1 MTITKVTDAGLDR
14 NRIVTP
20 LIINGDM
27 SVAQRGTSVTG
38 LTNGSSQ
45 YLIDRFR
52 WAEGG
57 APSAEFTMSQ
67 DTDVPTGQG
76 FVKSL
81 KLDCT
86 TAQGSLASGDRFGV
100 DTKLEGQNLQLLK
113 FGTSDAESTTL
124 SFWVKSNKT
133 GTYNIWIYKPDG
145 TARSFASN
153 YTISS
158 ASTWEKKTINI
169 PADTAASGAID
180 NDNGEG
186 FRITWMLA
194 AGTNF
199 NSGTTPT
206 SWENYTAA
214 NIGVN
219 NINLADSTDNE
230 WYITGIQLE
239 IGEFDSTSIPS
250 FPFESFEN
258 NLRKC
263 LRYYYFLGGVNNTYK
278 RVSTSITNPNNRNQ
292 TAGLHFLPV
301 PMRDTPSVTI
311 PAASNFNGVYIGG
324 SNSFSS
330 MSIFNQSE
338 ATSDADFSILYVS
351 GTLSGNV
358 GNHCVQVEMTYGS
371 TNKMEVSA
379 EL

>member
-239 IGEFDSTSIPS
+239 VGEFDSTSIPS

-258 NLRKC
+258 NLLKC
-263 LRYYYFLGGVNNTYK
+263 QRYFETFPSNSGDGVIGFGYGSGSDTARTMFPFKVTKRATPTMSDSLSSSREYRINFMNGSGTATNQNSTSTPSFGTISTLNSGYMNLAGFSSIGGGLFGFLIYNNNTTLL
-278 RVSTSITNPNNRNQ
+278 S
-292 TAGLHFLPV
+292 
-301 PMRDTPSVTI
+301 
-311 PAASNFNGVYIGG
+311 
-324 SNSFSS
+324 
-330 MSIFNQSE
+330 
-338 ATSDADFSILYVS
+338 AD
-351 GTLSGNV
+351 
-358 GNHCVQVEMTYGS
+358 
-371 TNKMEVSA
+371 A

>member
-219 NINLADSTDNE
+219 NINLADSTSNE

-239 IGEFDSTSIPS
+239 IGEFDSNTVPD

-258 NLRKC
+258 NLSKC
-263 LRYYYFLGGVNNTYK
+263 QRYYQLAKIWWGGDA
-278 RVSTSITNPNNRNQ
+278 TNGEEYR
-292 TAGLHFLPV
+292 AGTQLTTE
-301 PMRDTPSVTI
+301 MRATPSVTYTHEDS
-311 PAASNFNGVYIGG
+311 ANF
-324 SNSFSS
+324 STS
-330 MSIFNQSE
+330 
-338 ATSDADFSILYVS
+338 ATSQGATSYNLAIRVAAATTANARYYVFAAKADS
-351 GTLSGNV
+351 
-358 GNHCVQVEMTYGS
+358 
-371 TNKMEVSA
+371 

>member
-1 MTITKVTDAGLDR
+1 MALTTLPTAAFSEGSMENFR
-14 NRIVTP
+14 N

-27 SVAQRGTSVTG
+27 SIAQRGTSVSG

-52 WAEGG
+52 WAEAG
-57 APSAEFTMSQ
+57 APSAVFTMSQ

-86 TAQGSLASGDRFGV
+86 TAQGSLAAGDRFGL
-100 DTKLEGQNLQLLK
+100 DTKLEGQNLQFLK
-113 FGTSDAESTTL
+113 FGTANAESLTL

-194 AGTNF
+194 AGSNF

-219 NINLADSTDNE
+219 NVNFADDVANDF
-230 WYITGIQLE
+230 WLTGVQLE
-239 IGEFDSTSIPS
+239 VGTSASDFEFLPYDV
-250 FPFESFEN
+250 
-258 NLRKC
+258 NLQRC
-263 LRYYYFLGGVNNTYK
+263 QRYYYQHVTIGYSKTVGIGYYYNSSDI
-278 RVSTSITNPNNRNQ
+278 RTSIQFPTTMRTNPSLVEGTGTN
-292 TAGLHFLPV
+292 AFYFE
-301 PMRDTPSVTI
+301 RDNGSDY
-311 PAASNFNGVYIGG
+311 FNGWTALIRQTE
-324 SNSFSS
+324 NT
-330 MSIFNQSE
+330 
-338 ATSDADFSILYVS
+338 ATLYVTGQS
-351 GTLSGNV
+351 GT
-358 GNHCVQVEMTYGS
+358 QGS
-371 TNKMEVSA
+371 AGTIYVDNDLGKIGFDA

>member
-1 MTITKVTDAGLDR
+1 
-14 NRIVTP
+14 
-20 LIINGDM
+20 
-27 SVAQRGTSVTG
+27 
-38 LTNGSSQ
+38 
-45 YLIDRFR
+45 
-52 WAEGG
+52 
-57 APSAEFTMSQ
+57 MSQ

-239 IGEFDSTSIPS
+239 VGEFDSTSIPS

-258 NLRKC
+258 NLLKC
-263 LRYYYFLGGVNNTYK
+263 QRYFETFPSNSGDGVIGFGYGSGSDTARTMFPFKVTKRATPTMSDSLSSSRQYRINFMNGSGTATNQNSTSTPSFGSISTLNSGYMNLAGFSSIGGGLFGFLIYNNNTTLL
-278 RVSTSITNPNNRNQ
+278 S
-292 TAGLHFLPV
+292 
-301 PMRDTPSVTI
+301 
-311 PAASNFNGVYIGG
+311 
-324 SNSFSS
+324 
-330 MSIFNQSE
+330 
-338 ATSDADFSILYVS
+338 AD
-351 GTLSGNV
+351 
-358 GNHCVQVEMTYGS
+358 
-371 TNKMEVSA
+371 A